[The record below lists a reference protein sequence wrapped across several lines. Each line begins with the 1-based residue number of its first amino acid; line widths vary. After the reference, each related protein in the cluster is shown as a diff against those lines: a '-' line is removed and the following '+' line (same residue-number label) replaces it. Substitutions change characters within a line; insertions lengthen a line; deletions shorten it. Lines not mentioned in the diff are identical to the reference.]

1 MTSPNL
7 CQVFFFVCF
16 CSSQVFETLHDGNL
30 QWSLRFRVSFT
41 EFQGHT
47 SFGKVSLVVWSGL
60 VEWPKLAT
68 KCIRLT
74 SLFMTSWPSRQPLF
88 YAMRKVEKE
97 TESLRMKIKFLMNLC
112 RHKQTRWDPSDPS
125 YKKRNERRDA
135 LLQVTELFG
144 WRDRMNL
151 LCLY

>member
-1 MTSPNL
+1 MKWL
-7 CQVFFFVCF
+7 
-16 CSSQVFETLHDGNL
+16 G
-30 QWSLRFRVSFT
+30 RVAKA
-41 EFQGHT
+41 GH
-47 SFGKVSLVVWSGL
+47 KVHPIDQPVYDIMAQS
-60 VEWPKLAT
+60 
-68 KCIRLT
+68 
-74 SLFMTSWPSRQPLF
+74 QPLF

-144 WRDRMNL
+144 WHDRMNL